1 MAIIAKVKKEIERR
15 SANDPYGQIEEI
27 EIEFEKIGEIEDYL
41 AYNRAYIK
49 GIEFVGKIEEKEE

>member
-1 MAIIAKVKKEIERR
+1 MIKAVVKIENEWKKGEVRKE
-15 SANDPYGQIEEI
+15 

-49 GIEFVGKIEEKEE
+49 SIKFVGQIKEEDEK

>member
-1 MAIIAKVKKEIERR
+1 MIIAKVKKEIERR
-15 SANDPYGQIEEI
+15 GSNDPYGQIEEV

-41 AYNRAYIK
+41 AYHRAYIK

>member
-27 EIEFEKIGEIEDYL
+27 EIEFEKIGEIEHYL
-41 AYNRAYIK
+41 AYHRAYIRA
-49 GIEFVGKIEEKEE
+49 IEFKGKIQEEEE